1 MITES
6 TMYWITRLDSIK
18 NVSGTLA
25 IVSGVLAVISTIAA
39 VAVSAASCADPSDES
54 KQTAKTLR
62 RCNAYIALVFFVF
75 VSVATLTPTSKEFA
89 VIKVVPMI
97 ANSEALETVSK
108 DGKEIY
114 SMGIEALKNW
124 IKGTK
129 EK

>member
-6 TMYWITRLDSIK
+6 TMYWVTRLDSIK
-18 NVSGTLA
+18 DMLDTMVIASGILTAAGTIFAVTASA
-25 IVSGVLAVISTIAA
+25 I
-39 VAVSAASCADPSDES
+39 SCADPTEES
-54 KQTAKTLR
+54 KQTAKVLR
-62 RCNAYIALVFFVF
+62 RCNACITLAFAVFG
-75 VSVATLTPTSKEFA
+75 SAAALTPTSKEFA

>member
-18 NVSGTLA
+18 DISETLA
-25 IVSGVLAVISTIAA
+25 VVTGILVIASTLFAIGA
-39 VAVSAASCADPSDES
+39 SAASCADPSDES
-54 KQTAKTLR
+54 KQTAKTIR
-62 RCNAYIALVFFVF
+62 RFNAFITIIFVGF
-75 VSVATLTPTSKEFA
+75 VSAAALLPTSKEFA

-114 SMGIEALKNW
+114 NMGIEALKNW

>member
-6 TMYWITRLDSIK
+6 TMYWVTRLDSI
-18 NVSGTLA
+18 NAAFGTLA
-25 IVSGVLAVISTIAA
+25 IVSGVLATISTVVA
-39 VAVSAASCADPSDES
+39 VATFAMSCADPFDEI
-54 KQTAKTLR
+54 KQTAKAFR
-62 RCNAYIALVFFVF
+62 RCNAYITLAFVVFGSAAALI
-75 VSVATLTPTSKEFA
+75 PTSKEFA

-97 ANSEALETVSK
+97 TNSEALEAVSK

-124 IKGTK
+124 IKEQK